1 LYVLNFGR
9 SGYVDLLEVNM
20 AKNQSSVLVG
30 LFNDRNE
37 AELAAD
43 ELRAAGFAHDEI
55 GYAIRGSDAV
65 RGGMISDAEGTKD
78 VKGAIEGASVGA
90 IVGAGLAAAVTLVL
104 PGVGPVLAAGMLA
117 MVLGYGAAGAAVG
130 GIFGALH
137 GLGVSEDEAKEYEK
151 EFHAGKA
158 IVAVKAGN
166 RLSEAAGILR
176 RHGAFNLESDSLSP
190 IPLTGPTDV

>member
-1 LYVLNFGR
+1 
-9 SGYVDLLEVNM
+9 M
-20 AKNQSSVLVG
+20 NQSSVLVG

-43 ELRAAGFAHDEI
+43 ELREAGFSHDEI

-90 IVGAGLAAAVTLVL
+90 IVGAGLAAVVTLAL
-104 PGVGPVLAAGMLA
+104 PGVGPVMAAGILA
-117 MVLGYGAAGAAVG
+117 MALGYGAAGAAVG

-137 GLGVSEDEAKEYEK
+137 GLGVSEGEAREYEK

-158 IVAVKAGN
+158 IVAVKAGP
-166 RLSEAAGILR
+166 RLAEAALILR
-176 RHGAFNLESDSLSP
+176 RHGAFNLKNQAKSP
-190 IPLTGPTDV
+190 VPLTGPTDI

>member
-1 LYVLNFGR
+1 
-9 SGYVDLLEVNM
+9 M
-20 AKNQSSVLVG
+20 AMNKSLVLVG
-30 LFNDRNE
+30 VFNDRNE

-43 ELRAAGFAHDEI
+43 ELREAGFSHDEI

-65 RGGMISDAEGTKD
+65 RGGMISDAQGTKD

-90 IVGAGLAAAVTLVL
+90 IVGAGFAAAVTLVL

-137 GLGVSEDEAKEYEK
+137 GLGVSEEEAKEYEK
-151 EFHAGKA
+151 EFKAGKA
-158 IVAVKAGN
+158 IVAVKAGK
-166 RLSEAAGILR
+166 RLGEAAGILR
-176 RHGAFNLESDSLSP
+176 RHGAFNLESQSKSP
-190 IPLTGPTDV
+190 IPLTGPADV